1 MPSFDDQYYELRK
14 LIVISEFK
22 EQNTTPVG
30 KNGTVNVHI
39 NLLNPQIREKKIMF
53 YFETINFT
61 IFSELL
67 LLILLNSL
75 R

>member
-1 MPSFDDQYYELRK
+1 MPSFDDQYYGLRK
-14 LIVISEFK
+14 PIVIV

-39 NLLNPQIREKKIMF
+39 NLLNLQIREKKMMF
-53 YFETINFT
+53 YFETINFA
-61 IFSELL
+61 IFSEL

>member
-39 NLLNPQIREKKIMF
+39 NFQIREKKIMF